1 MAISLHL
8 HRLCRQLLFFVVA
21 LAAVPVMAQQP
32 AMGLVNVS
40 AASLRSAASHS
51 SELETQAVYGTPVEI
66 LEDGD
71 AWLLVRT
78 PDGYVAYAHSSHIER
93 KSQEAMALWRRS
105 PRLIV
110 TALQPVMVNSDTL
123 TFSPRATVSD
133 ATLGCIFEGSVNAGS
148 RFAEIV
154 LPDGRKGYLPASSV
168 EDFET
173 RMNRPPRAGRVLD
186 VAYSMRGVPYLWGGS
201 TPKAID
207 CSGLTQLAFFDSGL
221 LLPRNASQQANI
233 GEELDVACP
242 ESLRAADLLFFGDG
256 DGTKITHVAIYDAD
270 ARFIHSSGRVFE
282 SSFDPADPLY
292 IPRRVLKAVRVL
304 SSGVVPG
311 VLSVAAHTWYF

>member
-1 MAISLHL
+1 MDISLH
-8 HRLCRQLLFFVVA
+8 RLYRRLF
-21 LAAVPVMAQQP
+21 LAAAALSAVTVMAQHP
-32 AMGLVNVS
+32 DMGLVNVS
-40 AASLRSAASHS
+40 AASLRSAASHG

-66 LEDGD
+66 VEDGD
-71 AWLLVRT
+71 TWLLVRT

-93 KSQEAMALWRRS
+93 KSHDDMALWRRS

-110 TALQPVMVNSDTL
+110 TALQPVMINSDTL

-133 ATLGCIFEGSVNAGS
+133 ATLGCIFEGSVSAGS
-148 RFAEIV
+148 HFAKVV
-154 LPDGRKGYLPASSV
+154 LPDGRTGYLPASSV

-173 RMNRPPRAGRVLD
+173 HMNRPPQAGRVLD
-186 VAYSMRGVPYLWGGS
+186 VAYSMLGVPYLWGGS

-233 GEELDVACP
+233 GEELDVSSS

-256 DGTKITHVAIYDAD
+256 EDTKITHVAIYDAD
-270 ARFIHSSGRVFE
+270 TRFVHASGRVSE
-282 SSFDPADPLY
+282 SSFNPADPLY

-304 SSGVVPG
+304 SSGVAHG
-311 VLSVAAHTWYF
+311 VTPVAVHPWYF